1 MKKLMVMAVVSGM
14 ALSQAAVALDKSDFN
29 GYEFAFRTAE
39 PKGLSAT
46 PRMLNGTRQDLYNF
60 VAFESVYPKEKRVA
74 FLDTADRALKNANL
88 IIRVR
93 EDITKPWKSKITVK
107 LRTPNLEN
115 SPELSKYK
123 KAEIDVGGGR
133 EKYSVS
139 YDINYFPSEIDV
151 RAIDVAEVLAA
162 IESGNAEAWSLVA
175 PLAGHFSDL
184 QQTEVFRMLQWSG
197 PQTLVNGTTEVDYTV
212 WSPYYKQ
219 SDVYASEIS
228 FKGHAVE
235 KAKLE
240 NIASQV
246 SEVLK
251 AGDVFVNIPDSKTE
265 MVFSMSEGF
274 N

>member
-1 MKKLMVMAVVSGM
+1 MAIAVASLSRRM

-39 PKGLSAT
+39 PMGLSAT
-46 PRMLNGTRQDLYNF
+46 PRMLNGTRQDLYDF

-107 LRTPNLEN
+107 LRTPNLES
-115 SPELSKYK
+115 SPDLSKYK
-123 KAEIDVGGGR
+123 KAEIDVGGGQ

-175 PLAGHFSDL
+175 PLVGHFSDL

-228 FKGHAVE
+228 FKGHVVE